1 MTKPDLQFRWMFAEN
16 AFRPIASAGRGL
28 LRVCLTRVGVELP
41 VRQNMRQ
48 RVRSQD
54 QFPLSASPEQA
65 SSRPARRWSAP
76 LLIALGLFVAFPS
89 VSAHADLATFLS
101 GINRGGERWRM
112 HMTASPAGSLHEAEM
127 VFNDPITT
135 AALGDGAGMTLP
147 DGGKVSLA
155 SADKQSDPR
164 TDEDRVNRRD
174 KKGRIV
180 TVVPVT
186 PPKDFSAGSI
196 LQRTSALTTPLFDTQ
211 DRMVFAR
218 PKIRG
223 QEIEIATAFYKK
235 APPKRDDTMSP
246 MIASL
251 VTNQHADILATAYAP
266 AAPDYARES
275 PFDSILKDDAA
286 GGRFIPDISPEDH
299 AWAANPLPADAFSE
313 PEQKCLTAGIYFESR
328 GESVKGQAAVAQ
340 VILNRVRNPT
350 YPGTICG
357 VVYQNKNL
365 YNRCQFSFACDRIP
379 DIVWSL
385 AHWQTAK
392 EIALAVTAGKI
403 WLPEVGS
410 ATHYHATYVRPDW
423 GPTMKRLTQI
433 GKHIFYR
440 TYGGGW
446 S

>member
-1 MTKPDLQFRWMFAEN
+1 MIGPDLHFRWMFAEN
-16 AFRPIASAGRGL
+16 AFRPIRSAGRGL
-28 LRVCLTRVGVELP
+28 LRVCLPQVGVELP
-41 VRQNMRQ
+41 VRQIMRQ
-48 RVRSQD
+48 RVGSKRRS
-54 QFPLSASPEQA
+54 PATASPIP
-65 SSRPARRWSAP
+65 PARRWSAP
-76 LLIALGLFVAFPS
+76 LLIALGLFVGCPS

-112 HMTASPAGSLHEAEM
+112 HMTTSPAGSLHEAEM

-135 AALGDGAGMTLP
+135 AAIGDGAGMTLP

-164 TDEDRVNRRD
+164 TDEERVNRRE

-180 TVVPVT
+180 TVAPVT

-196 LQRTSALTTPLFDTQ
+196 LQRTSGLTIPLFDTQ
-211 DRMVFAR
+211 ERMVFAR

-235 APPKRDDTMSP
+235 LAPKRDEAMSP

-251 VTNQHADILATAYAP
+251 VTNQRADILATAYAP

-275 PFDSILKDDAA
+275 PFDSILKDDAG

-313 PEQKCLTAGIYFESR
+313 AEQKCLTAGIYFESR
-328 GESVKGQAAVAQ
+328 GESAKGQAAVAQ

-350 YPGTICG
+350 YPGSICG
-357 VVYQNKNL
+357 VVYQNKAL

-379 DIVWSL
+379 DIVWSPS
-385 AHWQTAK
+385 HWQTAK